1 MIEQNW
7 VFVFPESDLKYR
19 EYFVTIYGTYNNAKQ
34 EMAKRFPNRR
44 FFQYDENFG
53 REMIVVANL
62 ISIEG

>member
-62 ISIEG
+62 IPIEG